1 MSEEDRDSSFEP
13 NDPFSRPPE
22 PEEVDERIS
31 KDFWSLTQ
39 RLTFETYPTHCR
51 LSAPQSTAAA
61 KYDLSLRRDEADL
74 GTESLARAD

>member
-31 KDFWSLTQ
+31 KDPWSLSQ
-39 RLTFETYPTHCR
+39 RLTFEAYATRCR

-61 KYDLSLRRDEADL
+61 KYDLRHRRDGASL
-74 GTESLARAD
+74 GKRKLQGLL